1 MDFLTLSRC
10 FLTFLVV
17 DSSAHVT
24 ARVYLLLKI
33 SLTLLATHF
42 FYFLASLF
50 YWFIGK
56 VFDVFVSDVLPD
68 FTCAFATGNL

>member
-1 MDFLTLSRC
+1 MF

-24 ARVYLLLKI
+24 VRVYLSLKI
-33 SLTLLATHF
+33 SLKLLATHF

-50 YWFIGK
+50 YWFIGE